1 MEAAVEGRAVCLRVE
16 PGEVVAEGEEEGL
29 YVCTDCA
36 KKLGVNPDASD
47 PGDSPGD
54 PLTAGAGFAADQ
66 HRRIRFQPDPL
77 IQTIVAGWPGWFDPE
92 RGLELGFKAD
102 ADVATIIRA
111 FIEDDLP
118 SRGTA

>member
-1 MEAAVEGRAVCLRVE
+1 MKSEFEAIVENIGNVILGKEPQIRLALTCLFS
-16 PGEVVAEGEEEGL
+16 GGHL
-29 YVCTDCA
+29 
-36 KKLGVNPDASD
+36 
-47 PGDSPGD
+47 
-54 PLTAGAGFAADQ
+54 
-66 HRRIRFQPDPL
+66 L
-77 IQTIVAGWPGWFDPE
+77 IEDRPGWFDPE